1 MMVAAKIL
9 TMETVTSQ
17 CRTGLRPRLQAFDSD
32 TATLGISVPG
42 FSKALD
48 TQE

>member
-1 MMVAAKIL
+1 MMGAAKIS
-9 TMETVTSQ
+9 TMETVINH
-17 CRTGLRPRLQAFDSD
+17 RRVGLRPRLQVFGSD